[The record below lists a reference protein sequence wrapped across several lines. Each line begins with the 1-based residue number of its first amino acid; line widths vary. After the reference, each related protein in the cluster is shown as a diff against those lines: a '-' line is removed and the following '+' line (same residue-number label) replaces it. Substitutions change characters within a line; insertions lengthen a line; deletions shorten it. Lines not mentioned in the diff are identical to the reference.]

1 LRTSCTCFWG
11 TERNGKA
18 GYHRST
24 PYGEAGLEGRDA
36 RCVLLRN
43 LLYCTGGQLQC
54 SSFYYP
60 CVSVSYSSVH
70 PFCPCMLLTLSHL
83 ISPHQTH
90 AALLR
95 RNDSGAWWVKALPY
109 HLGFPGSGRPR
120 VSYCNLDS
128 GGARRRVDSAYISSL
143 GVSGRELRVDTKG

>member
-1 LRTSCTCFWG
+1 MQQ
-11 TERNGKA
+11 
-18 GYHRST
+18 
-24 PYGEAGLEGRDA
+24 
-36 RCVLLRN
+36 LL
-43 LLYCTGGQLQC
+43 L
-54 SSFYYP
+54 P